1 MKYFGTDGIRGRLNK
16 SGINKK
22 ILHSLARALVKFYDK
37 HKLNKVLLVGN
48 DSRKSS
54 DYILSEI
61 STILLS
67 YGISIDNLG
76 VCSSPALAYTTRSFH
91 YPLSMMIS
99 ASHNPSEYNGI
110 KFFNSLGEK
119 IYLDSEKE
127 IEQYMDNTRLYKR
140 KEYASMKSVK
150 NHINTYINYLKELK
164 RSSLPVIIDCA
175 YGGAS
180 DICKNIFTNNQI
192 INSTY
197 NGTNINHMAGC
208 TNIEILK
215 KKCIE
220 SHLIGFALDGDGDRL
235 IVVSETGEIISGD
248 KILYILS
255 RYFLKS
261 GDVCVGTIY
270 SNIGLEKSLQKKN
283 IKLIRSQVGDKNVYL
298 NMGKNNS
305 LLGGENSGHIII
317 KQYSNT
323 GDGLLTAIVLLNIL
337 SVTSHS
343 LNELLK
349 DYCEYYQIYDN
360 IESNEDFKL
369 SNELKTIIKIYE
381 LMGIKIIIRKSGTE
395 PVIRLMVES
404 NNEEKS
410 KNILKSF
417 KFLLNLL

>member
-1 MKYFGTDGIRGRLNK
+1 MKYFGTDGIRGMLHK
-16 SGINKK
+16 GGINKK
-22 ILHSLARALVKFYDK
+22 ILHSLARALVKFYNK
-37 HKLNKVLLVGN
+37 HKLNKILLVGN

-54 DYILSEI
+54 DYILSEM

-76 VCSSPALAYTTRSFH
+76 VCSSPSLAFVTRHFH

-99 ASHNPSEYNGI
+99 ASHNPAEYNGI

-119 IYLDSEKE
+119 ISNKDEEE
-127 IEQYMDNTRLYKR
+127 IEYFMEHSRLYQK
-140 KEYASMKSVK
+140 KEYACIKSVK
-150 NHINTYINYLKELK
+150 NHINAYIDYLKELK
-164 RSSLPVIIDCA
+164 HSNIPIIIDCA
-175 YGGAS
+175 YGGTS
-180 DICKNIFTNNQI
+180 DICKNIFSNNYI
-192 INSTY
+192 INSAY

-208 TNIEILK
+208 THIEMLK

-220 SHLIGFALDGDGDRL
+220 SHLLGFALDGDGDRL
-235 IVVSETGEIISGD
+235 IIVSENGDIITGD

-261 GDVCVGTIY
+261 TDVCVGTIY
-270 SNIGLEKSLQKKN
+270 SNIGLEKSLYKKG
-283 IKLIRSQVGDKNVYL
+283 IKFIRSTVGDKNVYL
-298 NMGKNNS
+298 NMKNNNS

-323 GDGLLTAIVLLNIL
+323 GDGLLTAIVILNIL
-337 SVTSHS
+337 SATSHT

-349 DYCEYYQIYDN
+349 DYCEYYQTFDN
-360 IESNEDFKL
+360 IESNKDLQL
-369 SNELKTIIKIYE
+369 SNELKTLIKIYE

-395 PVIRLMVES
+395 PLIRLMVES

-410 KNILKSF
+410 KNILKNL
-417 KFLLNLL
+417 KFLLKLL

>member
-1 MKYFGTDGIRGRLNK
+1 
-16 SGINKK
+16 
-22 ILHSLARALVKFYDK
+22 
-37 HKLNKVLLVGN
+37 
-48 DSRKSS
+48 
-54 DYILSEI
+54 
-61 STILLS
+61 
-67 YGISIDNLG
+67 
-76 VCSSPALAYTTRSFH
+76 
-91 YPLSMMIS
+91 
-99 ASHNPSEYNGI
+99 
-110 KFFNSLGEK
+110 
-119 IYLDSEKE
+119 
-127 IEQYMDNTRLYKR
+127 
-140 KEYASMKSVK
+140 
-150 NHINTYINYLKELK
+150 
-164 RSSLPVIIDCA
+164 
-175 YGGAS
+175 
-180 DICKNIFTNNQI
+180 
-192 INSTY
+192 
-197 NGTNINHMAGC
+197 MAGC

-298 NMGKNNS
+298 NMRKNNS

-410 KNILKSF
+410 KNILKNF